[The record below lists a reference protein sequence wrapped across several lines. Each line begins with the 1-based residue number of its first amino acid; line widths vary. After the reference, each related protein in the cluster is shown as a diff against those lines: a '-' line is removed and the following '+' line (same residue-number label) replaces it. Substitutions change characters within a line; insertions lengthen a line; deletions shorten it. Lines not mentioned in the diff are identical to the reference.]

1 MVVKHRDL
9 LIVTA
14 KCSLDD
20 ETIIVLIFC
29 HASKSIEEVD
39 IQFEIQLNMAMKL

>member
-14 KCSLDD
+14 KCSLA